1 MRSDRDDGMV
11 TAELA
16 VCLPVLVLM
25 LAVALGTVSVA
36 SARIRV
42 ADVAREA
49 ARLAARGDSAGVAA
63 LEAHEAPAIRV
74 VIAQS
79 SDRVTATASAR
90 VGMLGSTLPALSV
103 TATSVAALEPV
114 VSSP

>member
-1 MRSDRDDGMV
+1 MV

-16 VCLPVLVLM
+16 VCLPVLVLL

-42 ADVAREA
+42 ADAAREA
-49 ARLAARGDSAGVAA
+49 ARLAARGDDSGVAR
-63 LEAHEAPAIRV
+63 LIRDDAPGIKIAISRSGTEV
-74 VIAQS
+74 SA
-79 SDRVTATASAR
+79 TATSHA
-90 VGMLGSTLPALSV
+90 GLLGSALPAVAV

-114 VSSP
+114 GPP